1 MDENYFINY
10 KIVTM
15 KILGGF
21 SSSFC
26 LTAVVGLLRVQRARI
41 QENSKNPYDSFV
53 IIVNVEGLKSVQ
65 PIEIQRFYC
74 GFEKIRMYQVS
85 QGNTLFDLEV
95 K

>member
-1 MDENYFINY
+1 MDEIYFINY

-15 KILGGF
+15 KMLGEF
-21 SSSFC
+21 SSSLC
-26 LTAVVGLLRVQRARI
+26 STAVVGLLRVSVHA
-41 QENSKNPYDSFV
+41 SKKIDPYDS
-53 IIVNVEGLKSVQ
+53 IVNVEGLKSVQ

-74 GFEKIRMYQVS
+74 GFEEIRMYQVS

>member
-1 MDENYFINY
+1 MDEIYFINY

-26 LTAVVGLLRVQRARI
+26 LTAVVGLLRVSVHA
-41 QENSKNPYDSFV
+41 SKKIDPYDSFA
-53 IIVNVEGLKSVQ
+53 IIVNVEGLKSVK
-65 PIEIQRFYC
+65 PIETQRFYC
-74 GFEKIRMYQVS
+74 VFEEIRIYQVS
-85 QGNTLFDLEV
+85 QRNTLFDLEV